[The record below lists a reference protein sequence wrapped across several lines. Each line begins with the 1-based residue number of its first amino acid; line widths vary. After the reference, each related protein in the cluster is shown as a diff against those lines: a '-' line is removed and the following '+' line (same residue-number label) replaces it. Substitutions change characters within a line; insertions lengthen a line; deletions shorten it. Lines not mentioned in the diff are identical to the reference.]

1 MTLLPEHVSWRT
13 AAPLWPAAHAG
24 TVDYARPEI
33 LRFATDDFMDRV
45 HAELATGGAGLAA
58 YLARAET
65 WRAPGAGLT
74 GPRDPVAPVKLF
86 QPSQGRFYLV
96 AATLVCGRRG
106 LPDRMV
112 DPSRSE
118 AAFFVLRQL
127 RRLSPNGKPNPAD
140 PSTFTEHAWIPGS
153 AGTGAWQPASGA
165 ALAAGEQRMP
175 LFGIAYEALGGH
187 RKLLAGLIPV
197 GMRELLR
204 SGPALP
210 AATGGDPLDGAA
222 DPRLAALLAPLEML
236 RISYKQSQDPA
247 VKGFPAAD
255 TIFFAAQDLAA
266 AISDVQAAKAACLN
280 LANGFANGWTWR
292 AALNVAR
299 ASAATSAPSPFN
311 GIVDPAPALGT
322 LGVDA
327 VKPPAQTTLFT
338 QFAASLP
345 PSTAPDPPADPL
357 AEEEAVLV
365 ARCAYERPRCPA
377 DKRLRLSP
385 PSPPFVFAS
394 LYDPDAPV
402 RPARIPMPN
411 DISLATLARSPKGVS
426 LALSKELRRQMNRF
440 SDMKFSD
447 VDSGTD
453 KGAPPFN
460 FGMVCS
466 LSIPIITIC
475 ALILLMIL
483 VALLNLLFWWLP
495 FFKICFPSVRRG

>member
-1 MTLLPEHVSWRT
+1 VTLLPEHVSWRT
-13 AAPLWPAAHAG
+13 AAPLWPTAHAG

-45 HAELATGGAGLAA
+45 AAELAGGGTKLNQF
-58 YLARAET
+58 LARNET

-118 AAFFVLRQL
+118 SAFFVLRQL
-127 RRLSPNGKPNPAD
+127 RRVSANGKPNPAD
-140 PSTFTEHAWIPGS
+140 ASTFTEYAWIPGS
-153 AGTGAWQPASGA
+153 AGTGAWKPASGA
-165 ALAAGEQRMP
+165 ALADGEQRMP

-210 AATGGDPLDGAA
+210 ASTSGDPLEGAS
-222 DPRLAALLAPLEML
+222 DPRLAPLLAPLDAL
-236 RISYKQSQDPA
+236 SISYRQREQA
-247 VKGFPAAD
+247 RFPLAD

-266 AISDVQAAKAACLN
+266 AISDAQAAKVASLTGGT
-280 LANGFANGWTWR
+280 GFNWR
-292 AALNVAR
+292 EALNVAR
-299 ASAATSAPSPFN
+299 VSTATSAPPAFSQLA
-311 GIVDPAPALGT
+311 DPAKAKTALEK
-322 LGVDA
+322 LGVNGTT
-327 VKPPAQTTLFT
+327 PPAKTTLFA
-338 QFAASLP
+338 QFAATLP
-345 PSTAPDPPADPL
+345 PSPPAAVADDG
-357 AEEEAVLV
+357 AEENAVLV
-365 ARCAYERPRCPA
+365 ARCAYERPRCPVP
-377 DKRLRLSP
+377 KRLRLSP
-385 PSPPFVFAS
+385 PSPPFVFSS

-411 DISLATLARSPKGVS
+411 DVDLATLARSPKGVS
-426 LALSKELRRQMNRF
+426 VALSKELRRQMDRF
-440 SDMKFSD
+440 SNMKFSD

-453 KGAPPFN
+453 PGAPPFS

-475 ALILLMIL
+475 ALILLMIIL
-483 VALLNLLFWWLP
+483 SLLNLVFWWLP
-495 FFKICFPSVRRG
+495 FFRICLPSVKRA